1 MSGTYE
7 RLTDR
12 GKQLMDFLFNAVIVL
27 GGLALLAWLV
37 SPAR

>member
-1 MSGTYE
+1 MAGTYE

-27 GGLALLAWLV
+27 GGLALLGWLV